1 MASATNVLRSLSPF
15 GRSPGVVFVE
25 PDMRVV
31 AAILPTKGHACGD
44 SSHTLSINPRSRA
57 GGAFAARS
65 FTFLG
70 SVVSINEFDSE
81 AGLKG
86 LDGFGS
92 LFRRETTPRN
102 RAADNE
108 SDLALFESEGEPE
121 RPPVVAVAVPVAPPA
136 SARSIHVPKE
146 LIVVV
151 ALVLGAVIGM
161 SYARV
166 AQPFD
171 SAVVPIVPAKHTPAI
186 QSLPVPPD
194 PPPAVATRTDAAES
208 ALLATRPTT
217 GRESEVTVASPP
229 RPSPNRD
236 SNRTPSRVSDRAPNR
251 APTRAPTTAA
261 TPDRRVA
268 PNAPSIEREHERIR
282 GLVNAYKVAYEQ
294 LDAAAA
300 STVWSGVDMRAL
312 ARASGALGSHSVSF
326 DRCDITVAGRRATAS
341 CGGPTVGAVKPGRA
355 SWTFALDRD
364 SGDWRIAGVSAR

>member
-1 MASATNVLRSLSPF
+1 
-15 GRSPGVVFVE
+15 
-25 PDMRVV
+25 MRVV

-57 GGAFAARS
+57 GGVFATRS

-92 LFRRETTPRN
+92 LFRHETTPRN
-102 RAADNE
+102 RAADTE

-136 SARSIHVPKE
+136 SARSIHVPNE
-146 LIVVV
+146 LMVVV
-151 ALVLGAVIGM
+151 ALVLGAALGM
-161 SYARV
+161 SYERV
-166 AQPFD
+166 AQLFD
-171 SAVVPIVPAKHTPAI
+171 KAVPIVPANHAPAI
-186 QSLPVPPD
+186 QSLPVLPD
-194 PPPAVATRTDAAES
+194 PPPGVATRTDAAES
-208 ALLATRPTT
+208 ALLAIRPTT
-217 GRESEVTVASPP
+217 GSVSELTPASPP

-261 TPDRRVA
+261 TSDRRVE
-268 PNAPSIEREHERIR
+268 PNATSIEREHERIR

-312 ARASGALGSHSVSF
+312 ARATGALGSHSVSF

-341 CGGPTVGAVKPGRA
+341 CGGPTVGAVQPGRA